1 MIQQEMTLARWLF
14 NPFVRV
20 AGANSLAAGLAVIV
34 LGGLAAAGAGIRFDG
49 LLDMH
54 FVHAVPVSLPIL
66 EGLLNWVVITI
77 LLALVARLFG
87 GGSGVRL
94 IDIAGTQALARAPLV
109 LAAGICALPWIQ
121 NSLAEMS
128 SALQSGAFDALGPG
142 ALVGSLAMLA
152 GIGWMVALMWNAFRI
167 SCNMK
172 GGRAVALFIGAVV
185 VGELVTKSLVLRYL

>member
-94 IDIAGTQALARAPLV
+94 IDIAGTQALARAPLG
-109 LAAGICALPWIQ
+109 LAAAICALPWIQ
-121 NSLAEMS
+121 NALAETS
-128 SALQSGAFDALGPG
+128 SALQSGAFNALGPG

-152 GIGWMVALMWNAFRI
+152 GIGWMVVLMWNAFRV

-185 VGELVTKSLVLRYL
+185 IGELVTKSLVLRYL